1 MAHTN
6 RLILRFVAVP
16 ALLAVVTTGIA
27 GCEEYR
33 ARRDGI
39 TLGHGNANTH
49 NIAVQTVDPWPEY
62 VADTRIDVDGER
74 ARIANKRYRKN
85 KVIEPQGLS
94 TQEVSEQNN

>member
-6 RLILRFVAVP
+6 RLRLRFIAVST
-16 ALLAVVTTGIA
+16 LLAVVTAGIA

-39 TLGHGNANTH
+39 TLGLGNANTH

-62 VADTRIDVDGER
+62 VADTDIHIDGER

-85 KVIEPQGLS
+85 KVIEPKGLS
-94 TQEVSEQNN
+94 TQQVNKQKN